1 MNTQLVESL
10 VQIIQ
15 SLSPEEQKLLET
27 HLAEKN
33 SNWQEVLGK
42 IETNRQEI
50 YASRQGKPFDL
61 SIDEI
66 IEEMRE
72 ERTQDVLQACFG
84 KWFLGMTN
92 QTSFTI
98 CIDSNFIVRLLVGYY
113 EETIYLEMWN
123 KWCNANT
130 KIVAPD
136 LINYEVTNVLW
147 RLNKTNQINYT
158 QAQIALTESFNLGI
172 ELYSNSELHQDAL
185 AIAEKFQLS
194 AAYDVHYLALAE
206 KMQIDFYTCDKKLFN
221 SVQQN
226 FPRIKL
232 VIANSS

>member
-1 MNTQLVESL
+1 
-10 VQIIQ
+10 
-15 SLSPEEQKLLET
+15 
-27 HLAEKN
+27 
-33 SNWQEVLGK
+33 
-42 IETNRQEI
+42 
-50 YASRQGKPFDL
+50 
-61 SIDEI
+61 
-66 IEEMRE
+66 
-72 ERTQDVLQACFG
+72 
-84 KWFLGMTN
+84 MTN
-92 QTSFTI
+92 QNSFTI

-185 AIAEKFQLS
+185 AIAERFKLP
-194 AAYDVHYLALAE
+194 AAYDAHYLALAE

-232 VIANSS
+232 VNANSS